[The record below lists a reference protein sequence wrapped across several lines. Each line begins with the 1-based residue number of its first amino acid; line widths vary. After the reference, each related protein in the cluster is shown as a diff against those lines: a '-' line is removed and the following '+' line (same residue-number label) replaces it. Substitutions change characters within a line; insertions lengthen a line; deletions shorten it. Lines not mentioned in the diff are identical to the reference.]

1 MNNEFYIKKLKSFEP
16 GSKAMIATLANV
28 EVLSFISNDSNS
40 KPIIFFVSKNK
51 IFVYSNI
58 NKNPNTEIYS
68 LDKIRELNMIGE
80 TKRRGSLF
88 LKLSNDK
95 TYVLEDIKKNEI
107 NDFLD
112 SYKGIKDSFEYSSDN
127 KFTKNLEIIEDYND
141 SDLLKNIQNLEKIKK
156 ETFDRETQK
165 ISEEKKITPQEA
177 KQAIN
182 NQIKTKRIVDDS
194 KISND
199 TTFSSSYIYS
209 LLAKRNTLL
218 PDGKLSSIDKL
229 NSKIDEID
237 ISDTKYNGK
246 KVDDKFVQDI
256 KVVLSKINEKVNL
269 LKENI
274 ENTVSEKTSSTNEKI
289 NKVAA
294 NSVDSKE
301 IIKLK
306 YSIENSKNEV
316 EKELKDFVKAT
327 NEKMQKISDNL
338 ISDSVLKKIDERINN
353 YKSDFINEVDGI
365 KITLKDKLSSI
376 SDIADKQIKF
386 ANDLKKY
393 SNENENFNDEI
404 YVVQKAWLE
413 NNKKFEVQNEKLVK
427 LENSW
432 RNQADAINVII
443 KKIKSKF
450 GDEGN
455 DNIKN
460 SNVDSGWF
468 LDSIHNE
475 RNKLLAV
482 SDEGLGVYFDVDEFK
497 NDIDKIITQSKN
509 ELNIIFDEKIHDLKK
524 FVINNVESES
534 NKQDDKIIESALI
547 DKENKIVQFKAKSYI
562 LNGIERSGIRSGQ
575 TLSLKID
582 KNVPG
587 IDTMYLSED
596 KKEPLHINR
605 FDGIIFANK
614 KYYLNVPK
622 EFSTDKKYSLT
633 INHIEYTDSFKPFR
647 SYVITI
653 NNTLFEYKVFDERGF
668 LLSDKDAISSK
679 YDLKWLSF
687 FKD

>member
-1 MNNEFYIKKLKSFEP
+1 MNTEFYTKKLKAFEP
-16 GSKAMIATLANV
+16 GSKAMIAALENV
-28 EVLSFISNDSNS
+28 EVLSFIWNDSNS

-51 IFVYSNI
+51 IFIYSNI
-58 NKNPNTEIYS
+58 NKNPITEIYS
-68 LDKIRELNMIGE
+68 LDKIRELHMIDE

-95 TYVLEDIKKNEI
+95 KYILEDIKKDQI
-107 NDFLD
+107 IDFLNIYE
-112 SYKGIKDSFEYSSDN
+112 SVKDSFEYSSDN
-127 KFTKNLEIIEDYND
+127 KFTKNLEIIDDYND

-156 ETFDRETQK
+156 ETFDRESQRF
-165 ISEEKKITPQEA
+165 SEEKKVIPNEN
-177 KQAIN
+177 KPIMN
-182 NQIKTKRIVDDS
+182 NQIKSKRIVDDS

-199 TTFSSSYIYS
+199 TTFSSKYIYS
-209 LLAKRNTLL
+209 LLSKRNTLL
-218 PDGKLSSIDKL
+218 PDGKLSRIDKL

-237 ISDTKYNGK
+237 ISDSKYNGK
-246 KVDDKFVQDI
+246 KVDDKFIQDI
-256 KVVLSKINEKVNL
+256 KVVLHKINEKVNL

-289 NKVAA
+289 DKVAA

-306 YSIENSKNEV
+306 YSIENSKSEI

-338 ISDSVLKKIDERINN
+338 ISDNVLKKIDERING
-353 YKSDFINEVDGI
+353 YKSDLINEVEEV
-365 KITLKDKLSSI
+365 KVTLRDKLSLV

-413 NNKKFEVQNEKLVK
+413 NNKKFEVQNDKLMK

-450 GDEGN
+450 GDEES

-460 SNVDSGWF
+460 SNVDPGWF

-509 ELNIIFDEKIHDLKK
+509 ELNIIFDEKIHELKK
-524 FVINNVESES
+524 FVIDNVESES
-534 NKQDDKIIESALI
+534 NKQDDKIIESAFNQ
-547 DKENKIVQFKAKSYI
+547 KENHIVQFKAKSYI
-562 LNGIERSGIRSGQ
+562 LNGIERHGVRSGQ
-575 TLSLKID
+575 TLSLKMD

-587 IDTMYLSED
+587 IDTMYFSED

-605 FDGIIFANK
+605 FDGIIFANR

-653 NNTLFEYKVFDERGF
+653 NNTLFEYKVFDERGY
-668 LLSDKDAISSK
+668 LLSDKDAVSSK

>member
-1 MNNEFYIKKLKSFEP
+1 
-16 GSKAMIATLANV
+16 IASLANV
-28 EVLSFISNDSNS
+28 EVLSSISNDSNS

-51 IFVYSNI
+51 IFIYSKI
-58 NKNPNTEIYS
+58 NKIPDTEIYS
-68 LDKIRELNMIGE
+68 LDKIKELKMIEE

-95 TYVLEDIKKNEI
+95 TYELEDIKKNEI
-107 NDFLD
+107 IDFLNT
-112 SYKGIKDSFEYSSDN
+112 YETIKDSFEDNSDN
-127 KFTKNLEIIEDYND
+127 KFLKNIGIIDDYSD
-141 SDLLKNIQNLEKIKK
+141 SDLLKNIQNLERIKSQ
-156 ETFDRETQK
+156 TFDKDLQNF
-165 ISEEKKITPQEA
+165 SEEKKNISREN
-177 KQAIN
+177 KQVMN
-182 NQIKTKRIVDDS
+182 NPIKSKRIVDDS

-199 TTFSSSYIYS
+199 TTFSSKYIYS
-209 LLAKRNTLL
+209 LLSKRNTLL
-218 PDGKLSSIDKL
+218 PDGKLSRIDKL

-237 ISDTKYNGK
+237 VYDTKYNDK
-246 KVDDKFVQDI
+246 KIDEKFVQDI
-256 KVVLSKINEKVNL
+256 KVVLHKINEKVNL

-274 ENTVSEKTSSTNEKI
+274 ENTVYEKTSSTNEKI
-289 NKVAA
+289 DKVAA

-306 YSIENSKNEV
+306 YSIENSKNEI

-338 ISDSVLKKIDERINN
+338 IGDNVLQKIDDKISD
-353 YKSDFINEVDGI
+353 YKLDLIKEVEDV

-376 SDIADKQIKF
+376 SEIADKQIRF
-386 ANDLKKY
+386 ANELKKY

-413 NNKKFEVQNEKLVK
+413 NNKKFEIQNEKLIK

-432 RNQADAINVII
+432 RNQANAINVII

-450 GDEGN
+450 GEEEN
-455 DNIKN
+455 ENIKN
-460 SNVDSGWF
+460 SNVDPGWF

-509 ELNIIFDEKIHDLKK
+509 ELNLIFDEKIHDLKK
-524 FVINNVESES
+524 FVISNVENES
-534 NKQDDKIIESALI
+534 NKKDDIIIEKALSE
-547 DKENKIVQFKAKSYI
+547 KENQIVQFKAKSYI
-562 LNGIERSGIRSGQ
+562 LNGIERHGIRSGQ
-575 TLSLKID
+575 TLSLKMD
-582 KNVPG
+582 KNVSG
-587 IDTMYLSED
+587 IDTLYFSED

-605 FDGIIFANK
+605 FDGIIFANR

-622 EFSTDKKYSLT
+622 EFSLDKKYSLT

-647 SYVITI
+647 SYVINI
-653 NNTLFEYKVFDERGF
+653 DNTLFEYKVFDERGF